1 MTKLCLDSIKLIAG
15 KKALCNSLS
24 ITINSGECWGLLGKN
39 GAGKTSLLKCIAGIL
54 KPEEGNISLD
64 AIPIQ
69 NHDRKNLALRVGML
83 FQEGLSSI
91 PSTVFE
97 TVLLGRYPHSKY
109 SIKDS
114 FSDIQTT
121 QNILE
126 ELKLNELRD
135 RELHTLSG
143 GELQKVG
150 IALLLAQD
158 PDLFLLDEPS
168 NHLDIAFAA
177 QLKTILKERVSKRS
191 ASLLLATH
199 DINYVNEFCDRLIL
213 MLGDGNLILGKTQEI
228 LTEKN
233 LSKAFSCKISKFSN
247 GISTIFHSV

>member
-1 MTKLCLDSIKLIAG
+1 MKLVVG
-15 KKALCNSLS
+15 KKALCNNLS

-54 KPEEGNISLD
+54 KPEEGSISLD

-69 NHDRKNLALRVGML
+69 NYDRKNLALRVGML
-83 FQEGLSSI
+83 FQEGLSSL
-91 PSTVFE
+91 PATVFE

-109 SIKDS
+109 SVRDS
-114 FSDIQTT
+114 LSDIQAIE
-121 QNILE
+121 NILE
-126 ELKLNELRD
+126 EVNLSTLRN
-135 RELHTLSG
+135 RELNTLSG
-143 GELQKVG
+143 GELQQVG

-158 PDLFLLDEPS
+158 PDVFLLDEPS
-168 NHLDIAFAA
+168 NHLDIAFTA

-191 ASLLLATH
+191 TSLLLATH
-199 DINYVNEFCDRLIL
+199 DINYVNEFCDKLIL
-213 MLGDGNLILGKTQEI
+213 MVGDGTLILGKTQEI

-233 LSKAFSCKISKFSN
+233 LSKAFNCNVIKFSN

>member
-1 MTKLCLDSIKLIAG
+1 M
-15 KKALCNSLS
+15 
-24 ITINSGECWGLLGKN
+24 TINSGECWGLLGKN

-54 KPEEGNISLD
+54 KPEEGSISLD

-69 NHDRKNLALRVGML
+69 NYYRKNLALRVGML
-83 FQEGLSSI
+83 FQEGLSSL
-91 PSTVFE
+91 PTTVFE
-97 TVLLGRYPHSKY
+97 TVLLGRYPHGKY
-109 SIKDS
+109 VIKDS
-114 FSDIQTT
+114 LSDIQTT

-126 ELKLNELRD
+126 EVKLNELRD
-135 RELHTLSG
+135 RELNTLSG

-158 PDLFLLDEPS
+158 PDLLLLDEPS

-213 MLGDGNLILGKTQEI
+213 MLGDGNLIVGKTREI

-233 LSKAFSCKISKFSN
+233 LSKAFNCKISEFSN

>member
-1 MTKLCLDSIKLIAG
+1 MKLVAG
-15 KKALCNSLS
+15 KKALCDNLS
-24 ITINSGECWGLLGKN
+24 MTINSGECWGLLGKN

-54 KPEEGNISLD
+54 KPEEGCISLD

-69 NHDRKNLALRVGML
+69 NYYRKNLALRVGML
-83 FQEGLSSI
+83 FQEGLSSL
-91 PSTVFE
+91 PTTVFE
-97 TVLLGRYPHSKY
+97 TVLLGRYPHGKY
-109 SIKDS
+109 VIKDS
-114 FSDIQTT
+114 LSDIQTT

-126 ELKLNELRD
+126 EVKLNELRD
-135 RELHTLSG
+135 RELNTLSG

-158 PDLFLLDEPS
+158 PDLLLLDEPS

-199 DINYVNEFCDRLIL
+199 DINYVNGFCDRLIL
-213 MLGDGNLILGKTQEI
+213 MLGDGNLIVGKTREI

-233 LSKAFSCKISKFSN
+233 LSKAFNCKISEFSN